1 MNETTKAEI
10 LRLYEVDQLRIG
22 TIARMLGL
30 HHATVRRAL
39 HRADS
44 PSVPKPRP
52 SRIERFVDWIR
63 SQLFAYPELPCTVL
77 HRQLRSRGYEGGV
90 AQIRRAVARHGLRPA
105 KPPRVFARLSFLP
118 GEQAQV
124 DWMYVG
130 ELVLTGGVKRP
141 VHALVITLS
150 YSGDTWAGF
159 YHEMTMTSVMHGHV
173 AAFEF
178 FGGAPRVMLYDNMK
192 TAVISRTGLAIEWN
206 VHLLA
211 LARHYRFEPRACQVR
226 RANEKGR
233 VERRIRDLRT
243 SFLPGL
249 HYGSL
254 DQLAEQF
261 QVWRTE
267 VLLPRTRR
275 EAEPTTVEQRSVEE
289 QQHLTRPPTDQ
300 PPFSLARIVERRR
313 VDTQGY
319 VHHDSNRYSVPAAW
333 TGRHVDLYVTHDAIK
348 VVADIQGD
356 TACVHARS
364 WSRHDVITLDRH
376 ATERHLLAKRAK
388 TDSTKTEITT
398 RYPSLTRLLTAAQQ
412 KGYTIGHEVRQ
423 LDRLL
428 REHDAALVLR
438 FAEEAI
444 QRQTPSA
451 QSIRWL
457 LDQHIERQRDA
468 QGHPPVPLILPSSL
482 KHDISNHF
490 LPPTS
495 LASYDELTKSQKS
508 TDLINAG
515 PGPTDREAHPSG
527 PQGGHREHLPG
538 ATDDESE

>member
-1 MNETTKAEI
+1 MNETTRAEI

-22 TIARMLGL
+22 TIARMLGV

-39 HRADS
+39 LQADS
-44 PSVPKPRP
+44 PSVPKPR
-52 SRIERFVDWIR
+52 SSKIARFVDWIR
-63 SQLFAYPELPCTVL
+63 LQLHAYPELPCTVL
-77 HRQLRSRGYEGGV
+77 HRQLRSRGYDGGV
-90 AQIRRAVARHGLRPA
+90 AQIRRAVHRHGLRPA

-130 ELVLTGGVKRP
+130 ELVLAGVVKRP

-150 YSGDTWAGF
+150 YSQDTWAGF

-192 TAVISRTGLAIEWN
+192 TAVISRVGLAVEWN
-206 VHLLA
+206 AHLLA

-254 DQLAEQF
+254 AQLADQF
-261 QVWRTE
+261 QAWRTE

-275 EAEPTTVEQRSVEE
+275 EAEPTTVEQRSLQER
-289 QQHLTRPPTDQ
+289 QHLLPLAADQ
-300 PPFSLARIVERRR
+300 PPFSISRIAQRRR

-319 VHHDSNRYSVPAAW
+319 VVHDTNHYSVPAAW
-333 TGRHVDLYVTHDAIK
+333 TGRHVDMYATHDTIK
-348 VVADIQGD
+348 LVADLPGEH
-356 TACVHARS
+356 ACVHARS
-364 WSRHDVITLDRH
+364 WSRHAVFTLDSH
-376 ATERHLLAKRAK
+376 AAERHRIARRAK
-388 TDSTKTEITT
+388 ADSTKTEITT
-398 RYPSLTRLLTAAQQ
+398 RYPALQAFLTAAQQ
-412 KGYTIGHEVRQ
+412 KGYFIGAEVRQ

-428 REHDAALVLR
+428 REHDPALVLR
-438 FAEEAI
+438 FAEEAL
-444 QRQTPSA
+444 QRQTPGA

-468 QGHPPVPLILPSSL
+468 DGHPPVPLTLPGSL
-482 KHDISNHF
+482 KHDMSTHSI
-490 LPPTS
+490 PPTS
-495 LASYDELTKSQKS
+495 LASYDALTKSQNL
-508 TDLINAG
+508 TDHIHAG
-515 PGPTDREAHPSG
+515 PDPTDRAAHPSG
-527 PQGGHREHLPG
+527 SQGRHREYLPG
-538 ATDDESE
+538 APDDESE